1 MHGGAQNDGRGACR
15 GWWAHCPGARGAR
28 RSQPWDV
35 GRTDRPET
43 SAVSACHRQ
52 ACSKSAVRPGAAP
65 GTRQDSLL
73 GWPPQVGALVTGLW
87 SPLVDTDRGSGTG
100 SELEV
105 SQHARGLRR
114 LSGLLLSATCSRPGL
129 FGLNTSA
136 WLLRTYYVWR
146 CVIWGVRRRGL
157 PRGRCCTGHGSQ
169 SSVQW
174 QRERPRGP
182 RGG

>member
-1 MHGGAQNDGRGACR
+1 MAVEPAEGGGHTAQE
-15 GWWAHCPGARGAR
+15 PGAPAGHSPGMWGGRTGPKR
-28 RSQPWDV
+28 LWSQPVTDKPAPSQLSAQGPPPGH
-35 GRTDRPET
+35 GRTPSWAGST
-43 SAVSACHRQ
+43 AP
-52 ACSKSAVRPGAAP
+52 VR
-65 GTRQDSLL
+65 
-73 GWPPQVGALVTGLW
+73 PPQVGTLVTGLW

-114 LSGLLLSATCSRPGL
+114 LSGLSLSTTCSRPGL

-169 SSVQW
+169 SSVQR